1 MANDGRSRLS
11 GSSLQI
17 TSCISY
23 CTEPALAVTRTGK
36 FGCNTRSTAS
46 TSSHSIKR
54 GCLISFGHGTEAAK
68 ETVNYHWALKRRKQN
83 SRSVHANVVEARRAT
98 HCHSVSWPNA
108 AQQLV
113 TSISSAR
120 SGADYTLWDDSG
132 GQSAKCYILCAG
144 RADKAERRLR
154 SLQWLELPYK
164 LWTRGVDNTG

>member
-98 HCHSVSWPNA
+98 HCQHSSSSHRFRALAVERTTHCWMTLGVS
-108 AQQLV
+108 QQNV
-113 TSISSAR
+113 TFCAR
-120 SGADYTLWDDSG
+120 VGLTRLNGDSG
-132 GQSAKCYILCAG
+132 HSSGLNSHTSCGHA
-144 RADKAERRLR
+144 
-154 SLQWLELPYK
+154 
-164 LWTRGVDNTG
+164 V